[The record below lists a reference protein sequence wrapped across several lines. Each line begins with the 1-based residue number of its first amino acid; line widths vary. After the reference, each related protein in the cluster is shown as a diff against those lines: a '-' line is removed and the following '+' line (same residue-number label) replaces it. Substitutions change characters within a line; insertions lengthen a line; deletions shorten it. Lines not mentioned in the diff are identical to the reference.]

1 MADGLPAYTT
11 LKCHLTVAFTSKD
24 TDKRLP
30 SHSHPRLLQVA
41 LLTALQEIA
50 PDILTAARSR
60 AIAERSATGEPG
72 PKADLA
78 AELAADAMADQ
89 GERTEAL
96 RRIVAAWCDEPEAAP
111 SATFTPRVLGAF
123 ESALSADVGDPAE
136 ATATL
141 DDVADALD
149 PAKLRPLSA
158 YADATVPAPV
168 L

>member
-1 MADGLPAYTT
+1 
-11 LKCHLTVAFTSKD
+11 
-24 TDKRLP
+24 
-30 SHSHPRLLQVA
+30 
-41 LLTALQEIA
+41 
-50 PDILTAARSR
+50 
-60 AIAERSATGEPG
+60 
-72 PKADLA
+72 
-78 AELAADAMADQ
+78 MADQ